1 MEDIR
6 EGEDSVAQLWSELYE
21 SLYGE
26 GGKIPHK
33 YNFKAY

>member
-6 EGEDSVAQLWSELYE
+6 EGEDSLAQLWSGLYQN
-21 SLYGE
+21 LYGE
-26 GGKIPHK
+26 KKEIPHK